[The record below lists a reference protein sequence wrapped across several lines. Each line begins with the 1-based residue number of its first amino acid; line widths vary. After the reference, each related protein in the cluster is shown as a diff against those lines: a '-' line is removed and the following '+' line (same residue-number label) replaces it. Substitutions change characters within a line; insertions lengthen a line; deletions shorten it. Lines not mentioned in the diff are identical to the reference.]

1 MLIGHQIVLRTLLIK
16 DLDLLYEIEND
27 TELWKY
33 GSEKRMYNRD
43 ELLNY
48 IKNSDINIDV
58 AKQYRFAVELH
69 QNAIGFID
77 LFDYNG
83 LSAGVGLII
92 HEDFRAKGYGKEA
105 LSLLIEH
112 AFFTLDLKELYSYV
126 KEDNLASIN
135 LFISSGF
142 TFFDKQ
148 NEFNKYILTNN

>member
-1 MLIGHQIVLRTLLIK
+1 MLIGRQIVLRTLLIK

-33 GSEKRMYNRD
+33 GSEKRKYNRD

-69 QNAIGFID
+69 QHAIGFID

-83 LSAGVGLII
+83 LRAGVGLII
-92 HEDFRAKGYGKEA
+92 HKDFRAKGYGKEA

-112 AFFTLDLKELYSYV
+112 AFSTLYLKELYCDV

-135 LFISSGF
+135 LFVSCGF

-148 NEFNKYILTNN
+148 NKLNKYILTNN